1 MLKTFYRE
9 RNALSN
15 EKKRCWC
22 WCCTLVPRRWEKLES
37 NFFQKLHFTDEKY
50 FSVQCNQCYQIGR
63 YIGLWATFQ
72 SLWQQFICPNLLH
85 SQAIF
90 VKVPKSLIFSSC
102 FWATFIDIWRFFTGH
117 TGCNRMFFHF
127 IIIIITT
134 ILWVLWFSTGMDLP
148 QRSLIE
154 GDVAQGVSYGVY

>member
-1 MLKTFYRE
+1 MTTRPP
-9 RNALSN
+9 
-15 EKKRCWC
+15 
-22 WCCTLVPRRWEKLES
+22 PRLDSELDLFCP
-37 NFFQKLHFTDEKY
+37 NFFRSRGHSVPVFPLLQCDQIYWTFGN
-50 FSVQCNQCYQIGR
+50 FSKPLTTI
-63 YIGLWATFQ
+63 
-72 SLWQQFICPNLLH
+72 NL
-85 SQAIF
+85 
-90 VKVPKSLIFSSC
+90 PKSPTFSGNFCKGAKPLIFSSC
-102 FWATFIDIWRFFTGH
+102 FWAIFIDIWRFFTGH